1 MVRALVLIALLVAPL
16 AQAETYKW
24 VDEKGVVNY
33 SNAPPPNATKA
44 ATVPDR
50 ISNYTP
56 DPSIKQALD
65 VDRRLDAAETEWL
78 QRQWL
83 MAMKQAPA
91 PAPAADY
98 PPAYYPAVAVFA
110 ARRSALV
117 RPLFFAPPAK
127 AQPRPVR
134 AARVVS
140 RL

>member
-1 MVRALVLIALLVAPL
+1 MVRTALVLIALGAPL

-33 SNAPPPNATKA
+33 SNTPPPNATNA

-56 DPSIKQALD
+56 DPSIAQAID
-65 VDRRLDAAETEWL
+65 VNRRLDAAETEWL

-83 MAMKQAPA
+83 MAMRQG
-91 PAPAADY
+91 PAPAA
-98 PPAYYPAVAVFA
+98 PEVASTYYPTVAFFP
-110 ARRSALV
+110 ARRPALV
-117 RPLFFAPPAK
+117 RPMFFAPRP

-134 AARVVS
+134 RAS
-140 RL
+140 LNRL

>member
-33 SNAPPPNATKA
+33 SNTPPPNARNA
-44 ATVPDR
+44 ATVADR

-56 DPSIKQALD
+56 DPSITQAID
-65 VDRRLDAAETEWL
+65 VNRRLDTAETEWL

-83 MAMKQAPA
+83 MAMKQAPT

-98 PPAYYPAVAVFA
+98 PPAYYPAFAVFA
-110 ARRSALV
+110 ARRPALV
-117 RPLFFAPPAK
+117 RPLFFAPRAQ

-134 AARVVS
+134 RAS
-140 RL
+140 LNRL

>member
-1 MVRALVLIALLVAPL
+1 
-16 AQAETYKW
+16 KW

-33 SNAPPPNATKA
+33 SNAPPANAANA
-44 ATVPDR
+44 ATVPER

-56 DPSIKQALD
+56 HPSIKQAID

-98 PPAYYPAVAVFA
+98 PPAYYPAVAVYA
-110 ARRSALV
+110 ARRPAFV

-127 AQPRPVR
+127 ARPVR
-134 AARVVS
+134 RAS
-140 RL
+140 LNRL

>member
-33 SNAPPPNATKA
+33 SNAPPPNASKA

-56 DPSIKQALD
+56 DRSITQAID

-83 MAMKQAPA
+83 MAMRQASA

-98 PPAYYPAVAVFA
+98 PPAYYPAVAVYA
-110 ARRSALV
+110 ARRPVFV
-117 RPLFFAPPAK
+117 RPVFFAPPAK

-134 AARVVS
+134 RASLS

>member
-1 MVRALVLIALLVAPL
+1 MVRTAVVLIALSAPL
-16 AQAETYKW
+16 AHAETYKW
-24 VDEKGVVNY
+24 VDAKGVVNY

-56 DPSIKQALD
+56 DPSIKQAID

-91 PAPAADY
+91 PALAAD
-98 PPAYYPAVAVFA
+98 VAN
-110 ARRSALV
+110 
-117 RPLFFAPPAK
+117 
-127 AQPRPVR
+127 
-134 AARVVS
+134 
-140 RL
+140 

>member
-33 SNAPPPNATKA
+33 SNTPPPNAANA

-50 ISNYTP
+50 ISNYAP
-56 DPSIKQALD
+56 DPSITQAID
-65 VDRRLDAAETEWL
+65 VNRRLDMAETEWL

-91 PAPAADY
+91 PAADY
-98 PPAYYPAVAVFA
+98 PPAYYPAFAVFA
-110 ARRSALV
+110 ARRPALV
-117 RPLFFAPPAK
+117 RPLFFAPPTK

>member
-1 MVRALVLIALLVAPL
+1 MRALLLAALLLAPL
-16 AQAETYKW
+16 AHAETYKW

-33 SNAPPPNATKA
+33 SNTPPPNAKNA

-56 DPSIKQALD
+56 DPSIKQAID

-110 ARRSALV
+110 ARRPVFV
-117 RPLFFAPPAK
+117 RPVFFAPPART
-127 AQPRPVR
+127 QPRPVR
-134 AARVVS
+134 RAS
-140 RL
+140 LNRL

>member
-33 SNAPPPNATKA
+33 SNAPPPNASKA

-56 DPSIKQALD
+56 DPSIKQAID

-91 PAPAADY
+91 PAADY
-98 PPAYYPAVAVFA
+98 PPAYYPAFAVFA

-117 RPLFFAPPAK
+117 RPLFFAPRAQ
-127 AQPRPVR
+127 AQPRPLRR
-134 AARVVS
+134 AS
-140 RL
+140 LNRL

>member
-1 MVRALVLIALLVAPL
+1 MVRTALVLIALGAPL

-33 SNAPPPNATKA
+33 SNTPPPNASKA

-56 DPSIKQALD
+56 DRSITQAID

-83 MAMKQAPA
+83 MAMKQV

-110 ARRSALV
+110 ARRSVLV

-134 AARVVS
+134 RAS
-140 RL
+140 LNRL